1 MTERHDDEFY
11 DDNAQGS
18 ARAGEPGE
26 PGDAPNP
33 PVPLRVPWSGL
44 GADSGGAHHADPD
57 DEPADEP
64 TSLYIQRP
72 PMPDWMR
79 REGDPP
85 APAGR
90 SFTPPAADNS
100 GELTRPTPERGG
112 PVHDQFTQQLPPV
125 PPAPYNPLLQP
136 PQQGQ
141 YVADPGPGQGY
152 PPPQR
157 MPIDSGAQ
165 PPQRAP
171 QGWPGQPGPAQP
183 GQPYPQPQAP
193 QQYYGSAQGSAAP
206 YAYTNTI
213 RRDEMVP
220 TRKLPPKRGW
230 RKGVYLGSA
239 KLINP
244 GQSPD
249 EREEARLQAMTGTH
263 LRGHYRIGVVGKGG
277 VGKSTLSASIGSVFA
292 ENRQNDRVVAID
304 ADTAFGKLGS
314 RIDPSAASSYWEVA
328 ADPNLNTF
336 ADMRARVG
344 SNSTGLFVL
353 IGEPTTRRRRTLD
366 PQVYNDAM
374 AQLDRHF
381 SLSIVDCGSTM
392 DAPLTLQVLG
402 TLDALVVV
410 SSPWYDGASTAGQTL
425 EWLGNNGYTALLQ
438 RTIVVINDSDG
449 HVDKAELKKL
459 SAEFAGHGQKVF
471 VMPYD
476 AHLRPGGVINVQ
488 DEMNKATHRRVL
500 EICAALAEH
509 FASTTE
515 GRGPRR

>member
-1 MTERHDDEFY
+1 
-11 DDNAQGS
+11 
-18 ARAGEPGE
+18 
-26 PGDAPNP
+26 
-33 PVPLRVPWSGL
+33 
-44 GADSGGAHHADPD
+44 
-57 DEPADEP
+57 
-64 TSLYIQRP
+64 
-72 PMPDWMR
+72 MPDWMR

-90 SFTPPAADNS
+90 PFTAPAADNG

-112 PVHDQFTQQLPPV
+112 PLFNQFTQHLPPV
-125 PPAPYNPLLQP
+125 PPVPYDPRQQP

-141 YVADPGPGQGY
+141 YRAAEPGPGQGY
-152 PPPQR
+152 PPPPQR

-165 PPQRAP
+165 PPQQPQHPGAYGAP
-171 QGWPGQPGPAQP
+171 QPGPGQGYPPPPQRMPIDSGAQP
-183 GQPYPQPQAP
+183 PQQPQ
-193 QQYYGSAQGSAAP
+193 QEYSGNAQGSAAP
-206 YAYTNTI
+206 YVYTNTI

-277 VGKSTLSASIGSVFA
+277 VGKSTLSACIGSVFA

-328 ADPNLNTF
+328 ADQNLNTF

-353 IGEPTTRRRRTLD
+353 IGEPSTRRRRTLNPEIYD
-366 PQVYNDAM
+366 DAIG
-374 AQLDRHF
+374 QLDRHF

-392 DAPLTLQVLG
+392 DAALTLKVLS

-438 RTIVVINDSDG
+438 RTVVVINDSDG
-449 HVDKAELKKL
+449 HVDKSELKKL
-459 SAEFAGHGQKVF
+459 SAGFAGHGQKVF
-471 VMPYD
+471 VLPYD
-476 AHLRPGGVINVQ
+476 DHLRPGGVINVQ
-488 DEMNKATHRRVL
+488 DEMNKVTHRRVL

-509 FASTTE
+509 FASATE
-515 GRGPRR
+515 GRGSRR